1 MTPTARLAEIVREA
15 YQVFRRPKPPTL
27 GVCRGCCMYPE
38 IEADFLN
45 HEPQDLPEPYMQDW
59 FFAAE
64 ADDFGRPIMAWVL
77 PRMLEIVATG
87 GMVASVG
94 DEAAFGRVGR
104 AGAADWRDEEKAVLQ
119 GFFSA
124 LLARVIEDPERAM
137 MQLDDLLCCAGE
149 AGMEVTPLIAEVE
162 ALDDRA
168 LTELF
173 WSDIF
178 WSRGGIPVNAF
189 WSHSRQKR
197 EVWDW
202 YTSARLAD
210 RFLAYGAC
218 GVSGKGADRA
228 IRDCALRI
236 AETIMAAS
244 DPPQG

>member
-1 MTPTARLAEIVREA
+1 MHAMERLAETVREA
-15 YQVFRRPKPPTL
+15 YRVFKRPKPATL

-45 HEPQDLPEPYMQDW
+45 HEPKDLKEHYVEDW

-64 ADDFGRPIMAWVL
+64 AEDFGKPIMAWVL
-77 PRMLEIVATG
+77 PRMLEIMATG

-104 AGAADWRDEEKAVLQ
+104 AGAADWRDEERAVLQ

-137 MQLDDLLCCAGE
+137 MQLDDLLCCVGE
-149 AGMEVTPLIAEVE
+149 ARMEVTPLIAELE
-162 ALDDRA
+162 ALDDKA

-173 WSDIF
+173 WADVF
-178 WSRGGIPVNAF
+178 WSE
-189 WSHSRQKR
+189 SRQRR

-210 RFLAYGAC
+210 RFLAYGAG
-218 GVSGKGADRA
+218 GVPGKGADRA
-228 IRDCALRI
+228 IRNCALRI